1 MVANA
6 LWYRFSGSKLIV
18 FLILSLFLLSSGF
31 FLSEGA
37 PRTTSEFM
45 VSYGL
50 GDSFASD
57 YLSSSCTIF
66 TIAIGN
72 TVLFGNNEDYPLP
85 GTYVWLMPSQVLQ
98 LPSETISIH
107 GTIFFGFDGNDQP
120 VDGYPQGGMNDQG
133 LCCDG
138 NGLPEAP
145 LNPHPERETPYT
157 YPFYEILW
165 ECSTVNETIEWF
177 ESHYLGS
184 SLPGQFH
191 FADATGD
198 AVVVSAGTDGELAYT
213 RMGNAAHLVSTN
225 FNLANYSNGNYP
237 CERYQTA
244 CSMLDEVVSED
255 DLTIEVCR
263 NVLEAVHQE
272 DVTAYSNIFD
282 LGNRDIYIYQKH
294 DFSEVAKLNLDEEL
308 ELVVP
313 GAEGVI
319 SEHPVLV
326 KAIRIED
333 LFKSPTA
340 PFMVTILLVVCLSV
354 GIVVISGLLIHYQK
368 KFKGTPKQNT
378 F

>member
-1 MVANA
+1 MSAIS
-6 LWYRFSGSKLIV
+6 LRYRSSSSKPIV
-18 FLILSLFLLSSGF
+18 FLILSLFLFTSGF
-31 FLSEGA
+31 LLSVDSSRTAYEVMEIRQFGA
-37 PRTTSEFM
+37 SW
-45 VSYGL
+45 
-50 GDSFASD
+50 DSD
-57 YLSSSCTIF
+57 HLPSSCTIF
-66 TIAIGN
+66 TAAIDN

-85 GTYVWLMPSQVLQ
+85 GTYVWLYPSQVLQ

-107 GTIFFGFDGNDQP
+107 GTIFFGFDGNDAP

-145 LNPHPERETPYT
+145 LNSHPEREMPYT
-157 YPFYEILW
+157 YPFNQILW

-177 ESHYLGS
+177 ESHFLGS

-213 RMGNAAHLVSTN
+213 RMGNATHLVSTN
-225 FNLANYSNGNYP
+225 FNLADYSNGHYP

-244 CSMLDEVVSED
+244 CSILDEIVSEG
-255 DLTIEVCR
+255 DLTIEACR
-263 NVLEAVHQE
+263 NILEAVHQE

-282 LGNRDIYIYQKH
+282 LVNRDIYIYQKQNFN
-294 DFSEVAKLNLDEEL
+294 DVIKLNLDEEL

-313 GAEGVI
+313 GAAGVI
-319 SEHPVLV
+319 SESPVLV
-326 KAIRIED
+326 KAIRIGD
-333 LFKSPTA
+333 LFTPPTA
-340 PFMVTILLVVCLSV
+340 LFIEPMLLVVCLFV
-354 GIVVISGLLIHYQK
+354 GIIVISVLVIRYRK
-368 KFKGTPKQNT
+368 NFKGTPKQNT